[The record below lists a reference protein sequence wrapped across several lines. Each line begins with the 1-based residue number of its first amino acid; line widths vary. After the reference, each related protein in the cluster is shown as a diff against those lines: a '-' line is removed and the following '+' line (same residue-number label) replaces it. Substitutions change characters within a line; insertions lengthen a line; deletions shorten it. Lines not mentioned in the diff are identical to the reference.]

1 MELVDSHTHLDF
13 PEFDADREEV
23 IKRAWGADIRLIVN
37 VGTDV
42 GSSRESISLAERYP
56 FIYASVG
63 LHPHDASYLDE
74 ETGQALRELASHPKV
89 VAIGETGLDYYRN
102 LSPKDAQRKAFTFHL
117 ELAREL
123 NKPLIIHS
131 REAHQ
136 ETLNFLKD
144 FARNPGNLLPPY
156 GVMHCFSGSLEMAEE
171 AVSLG
176 FLISVAGPLTFQ
188 NARKLPVIVREIPLD
203 YLLIETDCPYLA
215 PHPYRGKRNEPAY
228 VRLVAEAMAEIKG
241 LEVEEVGQKVMENAC
256 RLFRLDRRRLKSE
269 GLAFPGDNPRRT
281 GKSGRADT
289 FRK

>member
-23 IKRAWGADIRLIVN
+23 IKRAWGANIRLIVN

-42 GSSRESISLAERYP
+42 GSSMESISLAEKYH

-63 LHPHDASYLDE
+63 LHPHDAHLLDE
-74 ETGQALRELASHPKV
+74 KTGQALKELANHRKV

-102 LSPKDAQRKAFTFHL
+102 LSPKDAQRKAFAFHL

-123 NKPLIIHS
+123 GKPLIIHS

-144 FARNPGNLLPPY
+144 FVRDPGKLLPPY
-156 GVMHCFSGSLEMAEE
+156 GVMHCFSGSLEMAKE
-171 AVSLG
+171 AINLG
-176 FLISVAGPLTFQ
+176 FFISVAGPLTFQ

-203 YLLIETDCPYLA
+203 WLLIETDCPYLA

-228 VRLVAEAMAEIKG
+228 VRFIAEAVAEIKG
-241 LEVEEVGQKVMENAC
+241 LSVEEVGQKMMENA
-256 RLFRLDRRRLKSE
+256 RRIFRLE
-269 GLAFPGDNPRRT
+269 G
-281 GKSGRADT
+281 GR
-289 FRK
+289 